1 MSDQLLNE
9 EGKTPDTFTQTHLN
23 YPVLE
28 PLAIKKASLV
38 FRALNHALRQQ
49 MINIIQQKD
58 RVSVTEI
65 FIDMRLEQSVA
76 SQHLAILRR
85 AGIVKPDR
93 DGKFMYYRINSER
106 LDLINKVIKE
116 LLG

>member
-49 MINIIQQKD
+49 MINI
-58 RVSVTEI
+58 
-65 FIDMRLEQSVA
+65 M
-76 SQHLAILRR
+76 IL
-85 AGIVKPDR
+85 
-93 DGKFMYYRINSER
+93 
-106 LDLINKVIKE
+106 
-116 LLG
+116 